1 MVLTDH
7 LDHQVLVPN
16 GSSGSSGVSGS
27 SISLPRHLK
36 AVLTGPIGTHTHSS
50 ISGLNVAA
58 GSEGDLV
65 TGTMANVLI

>member
-7 LDHQVLVPN
+7 LGQVLYN
-16 GSSGSSGVSGS
+16 DHLICGVSGS
-27 SISLPRHLK
+27 NHQLPRHSVE

-65 TGTMANVLI
+65 TGTMADVT